1 MKNQF
6 IGSDFDEFLEEQ
18 GILEEVEEVA
28 VKKALAYQ
36 IIEEMKKQNI
46 SKVEMAK
53 KMDTSR
59 AVLNRLLDPNNN
71 SVTLR
76 TMAKAAQSVGKH
88 LRLILE

>member
-59 AVLNRLLDPNNN
+59 AVLNRLLDPDNN

>member
-36 IIEEMKKQNI
+36 IIEEMKNKI
-46 SKVEMAK
+46 SQ
-53 KMDTSR
+53 
-59 AVLNRLLDPNNN
+59 RLRWQKWIP
-71 SVTLR
+71 
-76 TMAKAAQSVGKH
+76 A
-88 LRLILE
+88 EPF